1 MINDKLQSMDAPYAM
16 KIMHSVKLERND
28 SPLAPALFNIDE
40 LEKLHQVRLFADV
53 AMTKV

>member
-1 MINDKLQSMDAPYAM
+1 MDAPYAM